1 MNQKKHLDKV
11 ESLGAYMR
19 SNQLYE
25 ALSNPSEES
34 EKFINEQV
42 LDIINKQEACGLK
55 AITDGE
61 FRFKSW
67 DYGFFFGFKG
77 VENVRIEYGNVYQ
90 DSETLTDV
98 LNLNGRIEFNPE
110 HPVFSNFQFLRD
122 NLPANTQAAPDE
134 DIDNDENFGNGLYA
148 RVSMPSPAL
157 FFFVLLRQPESYSSI
172 YQDIDIL
179 ADDIILAY
187 RKTIKALHAAGC
199 TSVKFDDPTWG
210 FIYDQYY
217 LKRILYAG
225 LDLRDVLAK
234 LVRINTEA
242 LSNMPADLQRIM
254 FVCRHSHSHIW
265 TAEPNYSEFAKFAF
279 DNPNADAFFVDCDL
293 DSDFAFLDE
302 IDKSVDVCLG
312 LSDPWSPALV
322 EVDAIKDCVARASE
336 KFPFEKLSISPRSG
350 FLSLPDN
357 TNAFEPSDQW
367 RKIEHLQDV
376 AKQIWK

>member
-25 ALSNPSEES
+25 ALANSSAES
-34 EKFINEQV
+34 ESFINAQV
-42 LDIINKQEACGLK
+42 VDVIGKQVACGLK

-61 FRFKSW
+61 FRFKDW
-67 DYGFFFGFKG
+67 DYGFFFGFNG
-77 VENVRIEYGNVYQ
+77 VENVRIDYGSVYQ
-90 DSETLTDV
+90 DNESLTDV
-98 LNLNGRIEFNPE
+98 LKLNGRIEFNPE
-110 HPVFSNFQFLRD
+110 HPVFKNFQFLRD
-122 NLPANTQAAPDE
+122 NLPVMEKPAPDE
-134 DIDNDENFGNGLYA
+134 DFDNDENFGDGLYA

-157 FFFVLLRQPESYSSI
+157 FFFLLLRQPESYCNI
-172 YQDIDIL
+172 YPDIDIL

-199 TSVKFDDPTWG
+199 LSVKFDDPTWG

-225 LDLRDVLAK
+225 FDLPEILDK

-242 LSNMPADLQRIM
+242 LADMPADLQRIM
-254 FVCRHSHSHIW
+254 FVCRHSHSRIW
-265 TAEPNYSEFAKFAF
+265 TAEPNYDEFAKYAF
-279 DNPNADAFFVDCDL
+279 NNPNADAFIVDCGL
-293 DSDFAFLDE
+293 DSEFAFLDE
-302 IDKSVDVCLG
+302 VNKSADVCLG

-322 EVDAIKDCVARASE
+322 DVDSIKECVDRAA
-336 KFPFEKLSISPRSG
+336 KRFPFEQLSISPRSG

-357 TNAFEPSDQW
+357 TNAFEPADQW
-367 RKIEHLQDV
+367 RKIEHLQQV
-376 AKQIWK
+376 AAQIWK